1 MQIFEGVMMEQIEP
15 GTDVLERF
23 LRYVKIDTQSDP
35 ASESYPSTEKQKNLG
50 ELLVNELREIGIID
64 AKLNQHGIVY
74 ATIPSN
80 ADKSNIPVV
89 FFCAHM
95 DTSPDY
101 TGKDVNP
108 VLHTEYQ
115 GGPIVLPQNNIII
128 RPSEHPD
135 LEHQIGNTIIT
146 SDGSTLLGADNK
158 AGVAEIMA
166 AAAYLMKHPEIKHGT
181 IKILFTPDEEIGRGV
196 DQLDTKL
203 LAADFGY
210 TVDGETRG
218 HLEAETFS
226 ADAASVHFQ
235 GVPSHPGFA
244 KGKMQNAV
252 KMAADFVAA
261 LPRHLLSPESTDGMN
276 GFIHP
281 TQISG
286 TMEASKVDLILRD
299 FQEHGLD
306 EQIELLTQTA
316 EGVCRQFPGT
326 NFRIERREQYRNMKS
341 VLDQHPHVVDLAVE
355 AIRRAGIHPVIS
367 SVRGGT
373 DGSRMSFMGLPCPN
387 LFAGEHAFH
396 SPYEWV
402 SLEDMQLAVKT
413 IVHLCALVEER
424 GS

>member
-1 MQIFEGVMMEQIEP
+1 MEP

-35 ASESYPSTEKQKNLG
+35 ASEAYPSTEKQKNLG
-50 ELLVNELREIGIID
+50 TILVQELLDMGIHDATLNE
-64 AKLNQHGIVY
+64 HGIVY
-74 ATIPSN
+74 ATIPHN
-80 ADKSNIPVV
+80 TDKGNIPVV

-101 TGKDVNP
+101 SGTDVHP
-108 VLHTEYQ
+108 MLHPDYQ
-115 GGPIVLPQNNIII
+115 GGPILLPHNSIII
-128 RPSEHPD
+128 DPTDHPD
-135 LEHQIGNTIIT
+135 LKHQKGNTIIT
-146 SDGSTLLGADNK
+146 SDGRTLLGADNK

-166 AAAYLMKHPEIKHGT
+166 AAAYLMKHPEVKHG
-181 IKILFTPDEEIGRGV
+181 KIRLLFTPDEEIGRGV
-196 DQLDTKL
+196 DKLDTNL

-226 ADAASVHFQ
+226 ADAASIHFK

-252 KMAADFVAA
+252 KIASDFVAA
-261 LPRHLLSPESTDGMN
+261 LPKHMLSPETTDGME
-276 GFIHP
+276 GFVHP

-286 TMEASKVDLILRD
+286 TMEASKVELILRD
-299 FQEHGLD
+299 FNESGLKQQAILI
-306 EQIELLTQTA
+306 EQIA
-316 EGVCRQFPGT
+316 HDVCKLYPGSSWQLHVK
-326 NFRIERREQYRNMKS
+326 EQYRNMKTI
-341 VLDQHPHVVDLAVE
+341 LDQHPHVLGLATE
-355 AIRRAGIHPVIS
+355 AIRRAGMNPEIS

-413 IVHLCALVEER
+413 IVHLSALVEER
-424 GS
+424 G